1 MKVYLKNHKSLL
13 SFFDRPRKHNISQSP
28 KKNKNF
34 EIFKPNEKLIKSF
47 KILFKLKLMTDA

>member
-28 KKNKNF
+28 KKIKKIKYLNQMKN
-34 EIFKPNEKLIKSF
+34 ESNL
-47 KILFKLKLMTDA
+47 LKLYLS